1 MMPNGQLSR
10 FSYFVNAYPFSTFA
24 STENKLGLG
33 SCKTILPL
41 KYSAFLLVH
50 SLQKRQIEKG
60 LLYLALGSAK
70 VSSFLKH
77 PFHLLV
83 KEQPTSQFFFSAVD
97 SFLIVLLA
105 SQFSQPC
112 FPRKGIAP
120 IKSQKGSPWS
130 LDPNNR
136 KHL

>member
-1 MMPNGQLSR
+1 MVPNRRLNR

-50 SLQKRQIEKG
+50 SLQKRQIEQG
-60 LLYLALGSAK
+60 LVLYLALGSAK

-83 KEQPTSQFFFSAVD
+83 KEQPSSQFFFSVVD

-105 SQFSQPC
+105 SQFSQPY
-112 FPRKGIAP
+112 KGIAP
-120 IKSQKGSPWS
+120 IKSQKGSHWS
-130 LDPNNR
+130 LDTRNR